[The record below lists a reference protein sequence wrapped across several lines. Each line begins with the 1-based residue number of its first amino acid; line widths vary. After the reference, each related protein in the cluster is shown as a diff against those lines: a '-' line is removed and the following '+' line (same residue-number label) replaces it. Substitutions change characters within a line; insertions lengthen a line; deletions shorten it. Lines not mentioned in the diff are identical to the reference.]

1 LKIKVLKNSTNSHHS
16 HQTNLIALLTM
27 AFSSSS
33 SSDDIPEFR
42 WGCSYQDNFDSL
54 ARTDH
59 LADDEAESSGLTS
72 SPPPSPQPRSIGP
85 AIEGT
90 MAPTQEEPA
99 TAKKADP
106 LPAEEEDDDP
116 LDDLSDAF
124 QLLNHSHRDMIA
136 TTAFNYYGDRFV
148 TGSVDG
154 KIKVYNKNNA
164 GNWVLCDTWG
174 AHNAEVFEV
183 HLPVLKIHLR
193 S

>member
-1 LKIKVLKNSTNSHHS
+1 MKPT
-16 HQTNLIALLTM
+16 ALLTM
-27 AFSSSS
+27 AFSSS

-42 WGCSYQDNFDSL
+42 WGGSYQDNLDSL

-59 LADDEAESSGLTS
+59 LDDDKAESSGLTS
-72 SPPPSPQPRSIGP
+72 SPPSPQPPSIGP

-90 MAPTQEEPA
+90 MAPTQGEP
-99 TAKKADP
+99 TPAKKADP
-106 LPAEEEDDDP
+106 LPVEEEDDDP

-136 TTAFNYYGDRFV
+136 TTAFNYYGDRFA

-154 KIKVYNKNNA
+154 KVKVYNKNNA

-183 HLPVLKIHLR
+183 HFPILDIYIR
-193 S
+193 I